1 MYRLENQGVIY
12 KILGRN
18 IAFASSTTA
27 SSAIATNKKSD
38 LLIREA
44 AF

>member
-1 MYRLENQGVIY
+1 MSHLENQGVIY

-27 SSAIATNKKSD
+27 SSAIAMNKKSD
-38 LLIREA
+38 L
-44 AF
+44 